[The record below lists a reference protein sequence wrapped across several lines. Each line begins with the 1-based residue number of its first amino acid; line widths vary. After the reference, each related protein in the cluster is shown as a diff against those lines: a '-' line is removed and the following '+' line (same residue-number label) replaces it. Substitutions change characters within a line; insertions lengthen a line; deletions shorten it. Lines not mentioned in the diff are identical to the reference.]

1 MAAKANLTA
10 RPEIDRL
17 GHACRFMQTPEF
29 LARVAA
35 LRNRDSKRSGAY
47 QTARRK
53 RDGRFRMLLTC
64 RGRLR
69 RAVRV
74 KITRDK
80 FRQLTGCSPK
90 VLQDWIEQQ
99 FQPEMTWDNYGL
111 WEVDHIRPCS
121 SFDMRIKSE
130 RLACFH
136 YTNLQP
142 LWRRANRQKS
152 KWIPPQ
158 GMRVRPSLYP

>member
-1 MAAKANLTA
+1 MTVWDTLA
-10 RPEIDRL
+10 
-17 GHACRFMQTPEF
+17 GSCRHRSFS
-29 LARVAA
+29 LALPP

-53 RDGRFRMLLTC
+53 QDGRFRMLVTC

-90 VLQDWIEQQ
+90 VLQDWIEQK

-142 LWRRANRQKS
+142 LWRRTNRQKS

-158 GMRVRPSLYP
+158 GTRVRPSLYP